1 MNTIDKRKIK
11 FSCKVKGDFSPTGL
25 QKVYFSCVDDDKEMI
40 PVIAEDIW
48 NIVDCAIYYQ
58 EENTINDSADMVDF
72 EMKLSEMK
80 LFVIIV
86 TTKYLATNN
95 IAKEREF
102 GFAVDNHIPILP
114 IAMGP
119 GLEEQFSSEMNAICP
134 GYGDIQLLK
143 YHVTD
148 NSELSYQHKLVR
160 DIKSVLVDSTNI
172 AKIKKAFTS
181 SIFLS
186 YRKKDRKY
194 ANQLMRIIHSIPSLQ
209 RAAIWYDEYISTGE
223 VWSNQ
228 IQDALDNSN
237 VFLLMVTPAL
247 TEPDNYVI
255 REEYPAAKNRD
266 MTIIPV
272 QKASQHFN
280 EEIERNLSRIFPDLQ
295 TLVDGEDADALESA
309 LIKIADNGSVTPE
322 TDYLIGLA
330 FFNGINVEKDTERAV
345 SLIFAS
351 AEKGLPEAVNKLAD
365 IYWNGDGVE
374 RNHEKSIEYRKALVN
389 LYEHRCTGE
398 KCDLKDF
405 LGYISALERLT
416 EDLYELG
423 IFRESYYFGTKLMD
437 AVGLFEHSDL
447 GEETRALYASACGL
461 VGKISMSLGM
471 SDLARRSYQQYCDF
485 YQKSYEINPIDNNYH
500 NLSVGYECLGNVE
513 YANANYKD
521 AAVWFEKALVIRTE
535 LDHKLRSADTAHSL
549 SCICLFMGDVYIR
562 ENHIR
567 EADKMYENALSL
579 RRRIYLSSQTV
590 FNTISYGEAIISRST
605 AAILLHDFDAAER
618 LLKEAVQIFSELA
631 NKYGT
636 IEAWRRYAI
645 VLNREGGLYFQQ
657 GNEKDALAYYQES
670 LKIRKKLLEKYRSN
684 EAVYDCAIT
693 LYYMAQCYEK
703 MLKKPEQM
711 EMLEEAVDLLVP
723 ILSADRKT
731 DWHRI
736 FAEAAFDRFKI
747 DTYSGKKY
755 LQYAIQGWKWMNQ
768 RKPEEIAYKKNLDLC
783 NKMYHRCY
791 PG

>member
-1 MNTIDKRKIK
+1 MDKRKIE
-11 FSCKVKGDFSPTGL
+11 FSCKVKGDFSPAGL
-25 QKVYFSCVDDDKEMI
+25 QKVYFSYVDDDKEWI

-48 NIVDCAIYYQ
+48 KIVDCAIYYH
-58 EENTINDSADMVDF
+58 EETTINDDVDMVDF

-86 TTKYLATNN
+86 TTKYLTTNN
-95 IAKEREF
+95 LAKEKEY

-114 IAMGP
+114 IAMET
-119 GLEEQFSSEMNAICP
+119 GLEELFSSEMNEICP

-160 DIKSVLVDSTNI
+160 DIKSVLVDNTNI
-172 AKIKKAFTS
+172 EKIKKAFTS

-209 RAAIWYDEYISTGE
+209 RVAIWYDEYISTGE

-228 IQDALDNSN
+228 IQDALNSSDI
-237 VFLLMVTPAL
+237 FLLMVTPAL
-247 TEPDNYVI
+247 TETDNYVI

-266 MTIIPV
+266 MTIVPV
-272 QKASQHFN
+272 RKASQHFTD
-280 EEIERNLSRIFPDLQ
+280 EMERNLSQIFPDLQ
-295 TLVDGEDADALESA
+295 TLVDGEDADALERA
-309 LIKIADNGSVTPE
+309 LIKIADNGFVTPE

-351 AEKGLPEAVNKLAD
+351 AEKGLPEAIGKLAD
-365 IYWNGDGVE
+365 IYWNGDGLE
-374 RNHEKSIEYRKALVN
+374 RNHEKSIEYRKELVN
-389 LYEHRCTGE
+389 LYERRCNGE
-398 KCDLKDF
+398 NCDLEDL
-405 LGYISALERLT
+405 LGYISALKRLT

-423 IFRESYYFGTKLMD
+423 VYRESYYFSTKLMD
-437 AVGLFEHSDL
+437 SVGVFEHSDL
-447 GEETRALYASACGL
+447 AEETRWLYASACDL
-461 VGKISMSLGM
+461 VGKISMSIGM
-471 SDLARRSYQQYCDF
+471 SDLARRSYQQYCDI
-485 YQKSYEINPIDNNYH
+485 YQKLYETDPTNNNYH
-500 NLSVGYECLGNVE
+500 NLSVGYERLGNIE

-521 AAVWFEKALVIRTE
+521 AAVWYEKALVIRTE
-535 LDHKLRSADTAHSL
+535 LDHKLRNADTAQSL
-549 SCICLFMGDVYIR
+549 SCICLFIGDVYIR
-562 ENHIR
+562 ENHVR
-567 EADKMYENALSL
+567 EADKMYENALFL
-579 RRRIYLSSQTV
+579 RRRIHSASQTE
-590 FNTISYGEAIISRST
+590 FNIISYGEAIISKST
-605 AAILLHDFDAAER
+605 TATLLCDYYNAEQ
-618 LLKEAVQIFSELA
+618 LLKEADQIFSELA
-631 NKYGT
+631 KKYGT
-636 IEAWRRYAI
+636 IEAWRRCAI

-657 GNEKDALAYYQES
+657 GNEKDALPFYQES
-670 LKIRKKLLEKYRSN
+670 LKIRKKLLKKYRSN

-693 LYYMAQCYEK
+693 LYYVAQCYEK
-703 MLKKPEQM
+703 MLKKSEQM
-711 EMLEEAVDLLVP
+711 ATLEEVVDLLLP
-723 ILSADRKT
+723 ILSVDRKM
-731 DWHRI
+731 DWHCI

-755 LQYAIQGWKWMNQ
+755 LQYAIQGWKWLSQ
-768 RKPEEIAYKKNLDLC
+768 RKPEDIAYKKRLDLC